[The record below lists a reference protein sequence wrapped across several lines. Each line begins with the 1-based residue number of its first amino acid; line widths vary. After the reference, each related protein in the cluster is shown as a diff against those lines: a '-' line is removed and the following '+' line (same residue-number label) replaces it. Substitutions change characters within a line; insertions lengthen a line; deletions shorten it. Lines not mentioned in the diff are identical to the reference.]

1 MHSAKNKRT
10 TAAAGGATSD
20 NQTAKSQWPN
30 F

>member
-10 TAAAGGATSD
+10 TAAGGATSD